1 MEILLPSNSPKD
13 SEQKRNKWSVKVEE
27 NLTIETIWFLL
38 RGLSIALHFIWKSL
52 SLSLSLSLPCLK
64 MNILHVGLH
73 NGSSALTILLFMWFW
88 LTAASVAAQTP
99 HHLAANVLL
108 LPDTDVSM
116 SILKLAHFGPVWVS
130 FSRLV
135 QSVIVMVH
143 VILHPLGTCNWKK
156 NFFFSKRRKWMR
168 KK

>member
-1 MEILLPSNSPKD
+1 MICESWRKSDNWNHMIPTQRPFYCFTFHLKVPLP
-13 SEQKRNKWSVKVEE
+13 
-27 NLTIETIWFLL
+27 
-38 RGLSIALHFIWKSL
+38 L
-52 SLSLSLSLPCLK
+52 SLSISLPCLK

-99 HHLAANVLL
+99 HHLAANALL

-156 NFFFSKRRKWMR
+156 KIFFSKRRKWMR